1 MPNSLDK
8 DHSRTDA
15 GKLRISDLQRSCTKP
30 KLCHNKPIGQ
40 SIVIVLASSLER
52 PMLGSQNAP
61 SIRSPHCLS
70 AEWRDY
76 HVDDYTSLLR
86 KVCGSF
92 GVDARLHERDKV
104 RGAVETRLI
113 SRFETVTVSLDAH
126 RVVRDRKM
134 IRSDPGE
141 HLFLI
146 FQKEGKST
154 IIQEDRA
161 SELDTGDFFIADAA
175 VPSEFVYGGR
185 RSSQVSFHLPRE
197 EMIARLGKAC
207 VGGKEICRHDPLV
220 PALTSV
226 FTRLIEAEACSAA
239 LGEALINI
247 LCAYFHAQAHGSE
260 SASNH
265 LYRRAVDR
273 LEARARDASF
283 GIDTLAA
290 DLGVSRRTLQ
300 RVFAEHG
307 HGFTTR
313 LQAIRLDC
321 ARSRL
326 LGGETNILGVAYDSG
341 FNDLSHFY
349 RLFRDRFGVAPG
361 QVKALSK
368 PPAGRIV
375 A

>member
-1 MPNSLDK
+1 MLEGHMNP
-8 DHSRTDA
+8 
-15 GKLRISDLQRSCTKP
+15 
-30 KLCHNKPIGQ
+30 
-40 SIVIVLASSLER
+40 LA
-52 PMLGSQNAP
+52 A
-61 SIRSPHCLS
+61 SPQCLS
-70 AEWRDY
+70 AEWREY
-76 HVDDYTSLLR
+76 PVDEYASLLR

-92 GVDARLHERDKV
+92 GVDARLPEKDRV
-104 RGAVETRLI
+104 RGAVEARSV
-113 SRFETVTVSLDAH
+113 SRFESVTVSLNAH

-154 IIQEDRA
+154 IVQEDRA
-161 SELDTGDFFIADAA
+161 SELATGDFFIADAS
-175 VPSEFVYGGR
+175 VPSEFVYGGW

-197 EMIARLGKAC
+197 EMVARLGKAC
-207 VGGKEICRHDPLV
+207 VGGREICRHDPLV

-226 FTRLIEAEACSAA
+226 FTRLIDAKAGSAA
-239 LGEALINI
+239 LGEALVNI
-247 LCAYFHAQAHGSE
+247 LCAYFHAQAHGAE
-260 SASNH
+260 SASSL

-273 LEARARDASF
+273 LEARACDASF
-283 GIDTLAA
+283 GIDSLAA
-290 DLGVSRRTLQ
+290 DLGVSRRTVQ

-307 HGFTTR
+307 DGFTSR
-313 LQAIRLDC
+313 LQAVRLDR

-326 LGGETNILGVAYDSG
+326 LGGETNILTVAYDSG

-361 QVKALSK
+361 QVRALWQQ
-368 PPAGRIV
+368 PAGRVV

>member
-1 MPNSLDK
+1 
-8 DHSRTDA
+8 
-15 GKLRISDLQRSCTKP
+15 
-30 KLCHNKPIGQ
+30 
-40 SIVIVLASSLER
+40 
-52 PMLGSQNAP
+52 MLGSYNKP
-61 SIRSPHCLS
+61 SAGSQQCLS
-70 AEWRDY
+70 ADWRDY
-76 HVDDYTSLLR
+76 HVDEYANLLC

-92 GVDARLHERDKV
+92 GVDARLPERDKV
-104 RGAVETRLI
+104 RGAVESRLV
-113 SRFETVTVSLDAH
+113 SRFETVTVSLNAH

-146 FQKEGKST
+146 FQKEGKSA

-161 SELDTGDFFIADAA
+161 SELATGDFFIADAS
-175 VPSEFVYGGR
+175 VPSEFVYGGSQ
-185 RSSQVSFHLPRE
+185 SSQVSFHLPRE
-197 EMIARLGKAC
+197 EMVARLGKAC
-207 VGGKEICRHDPLV
+207 VGGREICRHDPLV

-226 FTRLIEAEACSAA
+226 FTRLIEAEAGSAA
-239 LGEALINI
+239 LGEALVNI

-300 RVFAEHG
+300 RVFSEHG
-307 HGFTTR
+307 DGFTSR
-313 LQAIRLDC
+313 LQAVRLDR

-326 LGGETNILGVAYDSG
+326 LGGETNILTVAYDSG

-361 QVKALSK
+361 QVRALWQQ
-368 PPAGRIV
+368 PASRVV

>member
-1 MPNSLDK
+1 
-8 DHSRTDA
+8 
-15 GKLRISDLQRSCTKP
+15 
-30 KLCHNKPIGQ
+30 
-40 SIVIVLASSLER
+40 
-52 PMLGSQNAP
+52 MLGSQNAP
-61 SIRSPHCLS
+61 PVKSPRCLS

-146 FQKEGKST
+146 FQKEGNST
-154 IIQEDRA
+154 IIQQDRA
-161 SELDTGDFFIADAA
+161 CELAAGDFFIADAA
-175 VPSEFVYGGR
+175 MPSEFVYGGR

-207 VGGKEICRHDPLV
+207 VGGKEICRQDPLV

-226 FTRLIEAEACSAA
+226 FTRLTEAENCSAA

-307 HGFTTR
+307 DSFTTR
-313 LQAIRLDC
+313 LQAFRLELARARLIAGDESIASLAHDC
-321 ARSRL
+321 
-326 LGGETNILGVAYDSG
+326 G
-341 FNDLSHFY
+341 FNDLSNFY
-349 RLFRDRFGVAPG
+349 RLFRDRFGVSPG
-361 QVKALSK
+361 KVRVQPLTSR
-368 PPAGRIV
+368 AGFAACV